1 MQALFLGFLVL
12 ALGFVFAYAMTRAQ
26 HNRLL
31 RPFVAAFGI
40 LLLAIAVLMLSRGLA
55 RYAFPAAIA
64 GLWLVVRF
72 WGNPGR
78 GVLEGAE
85 LGKGGTSRV
94 VTDFLEMELDQASGA
109 TRGRVV
115 KGIFAGREI
124 ADMSPAELAQLW
136 QHCRFADP
144 QSSQVI
150 EAYLDRFHPTWRED
164 MARAEQETRTSG
176 DLSVEEALEILGLK
190 KGASV
195 EDIHRAH
202 RDLIKKFHPDRGGS
216 AYLAAKINDAKD
228 LLLDQAGRK

>member
-12 ALGFVFAYAMTRAQ
+12 VLGFVFAYAMTSAQ

-72 WGNPGR
+72 WGNPRR

-85 LGKGGTSRV
+85 PGEGATSRV

-144 QSSQVI
+144 
-150 EAYLDRFHPTWRED
+150 EC
-164 MARAEQETRTSG
+164 
-176 DLSVEEALEILGLK
+176 
-190 KGASV
+190 
-195 EDIHRAH
+195 
-202 RDLIKKFHPDRGGS
+202 
-216 AYLAAKINDAKD
+216 
-228 LLLDQAGRK
+228 